1 MRALV
6 NSACEKGGDWTKGL
20 ELQSSKV
27 TYNTAISACEKGG
40 EWTKGLDLLSAKDC
54 SVVTWGASG
63 YM

>member
-1 MRALV
+1 MSTIVLGRV
-6 NSACEKGGDWTKGL
+6 EMNTI
-20 ELQSSKV
+20 